1 VVKLDKGNAAR
12 FWGGVFF
19 GKKRKKYFEI
29 LLTFQKYC
37 AILLTVRRNDS
48 RQGVEI

>member
-1 VVKLDKGNAAR
+1 VVKLDKGNAAQ
-12 FWGGVFF
+12 FLGGVFSW
-19 GKKRKKYFEI
+19 KKSKKYFEK
-29 LLTFQKYC
+29 LLTILKLC